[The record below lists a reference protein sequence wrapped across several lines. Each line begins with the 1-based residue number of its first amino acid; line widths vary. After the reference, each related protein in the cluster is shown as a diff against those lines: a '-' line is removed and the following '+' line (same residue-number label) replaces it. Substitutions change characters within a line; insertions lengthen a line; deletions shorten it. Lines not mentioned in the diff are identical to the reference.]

1 MARLG
6 QHFLRCP
13 ATIARIVER
22 AAPRPTDLVYEI
34 GPGGG
39 ALTKALLPRCGRV
52 VAAELD
58 GSLLPPLRAWAQGAG
73 YSDRLELVHG
83 DAQRLPV
90 PPGAEL
96 VVANIPYAVSSP
108 LLRLLLRN
116 FAAAAAD
123 GAGAGAGAA
132 VAEAGAVAGAGATTT
147 ERGVRTAVLLVQR
160 EFAQRLLARPGDTKE
175 RAPKPKGRASRGSRG
190 RGSGGGSAAPDGAG
204 AYGALSLD
212 ARMLAEVELVADVG
226 RELFDPPPRV
236 DSAVVALTPRS
247 ELAAGAEAEQWLLM
261 TKLCFTRRNK
271 TLRAILRSR
280 AAGACLEPTGACLEP
295 ASAGGEEQ
303 RREQHWHRAAVEAA
317 LAEAGLLE
325 GRAAKLGVDEFAA
338 LLRAIHAQGLRFR
351 AAQPR

>member
-58 GSLLPPLRAWAQGAG
+58 KSLLPPLRAWAQGAG

-116 FAAAAAD
+116 FAAATA
-123 GAGAGAGAA
+123 GRAGAGAGAA
-132 VAEAGAVAGAGATTT
+132 VASAGAATTG
-147 ERGVRTAVLLVQR
+147 RGVRTAVLLVQR
-160 EFAQRLLARPGDTKE
+160 EFAQRLMARPGDTKE

-280 AAGACLEPTGACLEP
+280 AAGACFEPAGACLEP
-295 ASAGGEEQ
+295 ASASGEEQ
-303 RREQHWHRAAVEAA
+303 WREQHWHRAAVEAA

-325 GRAAKLGVDEFAA
+325 GRAAKLGVDDFAA

-351 AAQPR
+351 TAQPR